1 MKKLFLITLILLTA
15 CSKHDIDLK
24 IINAE
29 DLFSQVRTHQ
39 DSDVVLINFWATT
52 CGPCIEEF
60 PMIVDLSNQ
69 YREKNLAVYFVSAD
83 WEDMTKEVISFLS
96 SQGVS
101 GISFL
106 KEEGNDNDFINA
118 IDENWSGAI
127 PFTIVYNKKGNVV
140 STWEGKKDKEFFEN
154 EIISALNL

>member
-1 MKKLFLITLILLTA
+1 MKKLFLITMILLTA

-24 IINAE
+24 IINAG
-29 DLFSQVRTHQ
+29 DLFTQVRTHQ

-127 PFTIVYNKKGNVV
+127 PFTIVYNKKQL
-140 STWEGKKDKEFFEN
+140 
-154 EIISALNL
+154 ALWLF